1 LRGVKRTAA
10 VIRRCVVVGLR
21 LFSAARVG
29 RAQRPVDERVRE
41 EVGLKSFRH
50 LAALV
55 LGIAIA
61 MIAAAPAGAAPEV
74 HRFSLVLSVNPTQI
88 AATDLNDFINDYNH
102 TVLTPK
108 GLEGLGN
115 ISFAWYNQAE
125 LRYFVRQNWA
135 VSGGFGQIRQ
145 ETRKEYLPRISQV
158 ITLRSAI
165 VSVPVHVGVTYYLA
179 PYTQGD
185 FQARAYI
192 GGGFMSL
199 TNNKIVLEQLEFHTD
214 SATTLGGSQR
224 SKLRRDGP
232 GYFVEFGGHMFF
244 ASRYS
249 VMIGAM
255 YRSAKVRGLH
265 ETQDVVVPNGSETI
279 TQIQIDEPSLSLD
292 TGGLGL
298 RLGVGIGF

>member
-1 LRGVKRTAA
+1 M
-10 VIRRCVVVGLR
+10 
-21 LFSAARVG
+21 
-29 RAQRPVDERVRE
+29 
-41 EVGLKSFRH
+41 KSFRH
-50 LAALV
+50 LASLALGSV
-55 LGIAIA
+55 IALMA
-61 MIAAAPAGAAPEV
+61 VAPAGAAPEV
-74 HRFSLVLSVNPTQI
+74 HRLSLVLSANPTQI
-88 AATDLNDFINDYNH
+88 VAGDLNDFIDDYNH
-102 TVLTPK
+102 DVLAPK
-108 GLEGLGN
+108 GLEPLGN
-115 ISFAWYNQAE
+115 IGFAWYNQAE

-145 ETRKEYLPRISQV
+145 ETRNEYLPRIAQV
-158 ITLRSAI
+158 ITLRSTI

-185 FQARAYI
+185 FQARAYV

-214 SATTLGGSQR
+214 SATTLGGSRR

-232 GYFVEFGGHMFF
+232 GYFFEFGGHMFF

-255 YRSAKVRGLH
+255 YRSAKVRGMH
-265 ETQDVVVPNGSETI
+265 ETQEVVVPNGSETV
-279 TQIQIDEPSLSLD
+279 TQIQVDEPSFSLD

>member
-1 LRGVKRTAA
+1 
-10 VIRRCVVVGLR
+10 
-21 LFSAARVG
+21 
-29 RAQRPVDERVRE
+29 
-41 EVGLKSFRH
+41 LKSFRH
-50 LAALV
+50 LAALM

-61 MIAAAPAGAAPEV
+61 LIAANPAGAAPEV
-74 HRFSLVLSVNPTQI
+74 HRLSLVLSANPTQLI
-88 AATDLNDFINDYNH
+88 AGDLNDFIDDYNH
-102 TVLTPK
+102 AVLTPR
-108 GLEGLGN
+108 GLESLGN

-125 LRYFVRQNWA
+125 MRYFVRQNWA
-135 VSGGFGQIRQ
+135 VSAGFGQIRA

-165 VSVPVHVGVTYYLA
+165 VSVPVHAGITYYLA
-179 PYTQGD
+179 PFTQGD
-185 FQARAYI
+185 FQARAYV

-214 SATTLGGSQR
+214 SATTLGGSSR

-249 VMIGAM
+249 VMIGAI
-255 YRSAKVRGLH
+255 YRSAKVRGMH
-265 ETQDVVVPNGSETI
+265 ETQEVVVPNGSETV
-279 TQIQIDEPSLSLD
+279 TQIQVDEPGLSLD

-298 RLGVGIGF
+298 RMGVGIGF